1 MELSKNYIPA
11 ATEEKWYEHWMRKR
25 YFTSRPD
32 ERPSF
37 TVVIPPPNVTGV
49 LHMGHTLNETVQDI
63 LVRKARMS
71 GFNACWVPGSDHASI
86 ATEAKVVGMLRER
99 GIDKNQLTRPEFMT
113 YAYEWKEKYGGI
125 IYSQIR
131 KLGCSVDWDRVS
143 FTMDRDYYDAVISVF
158 IDLYEKGLIY
168 RGARMINWDPQAK
181 TALSD
186 EEVEYR
192 DEMGKLYYVDYGI
205 VDAAGQPGTRH
216 ITIATQRPETIM
228 GDTAIC
234 VNPNDERYA
243 GLAGAYAIVPLVN
256 RKVPIIFDDYVDPAF
271 GTGALKV
278 TPAHDINDYNL
289 GLKHSLPI
297 IDTLNADGTLSAAAE
312 VFVGMER
319 FAARKKVIQAL
330 RDAGLIRKEEDHPTR
345 LGFSQRTN
353 AVVEPRIST
362 QWFVKMSAMA
372 EPALAAV
379 LEGYIH
385 IHPGDKFLATYKYW
399 MENVRDWCISRQLW
413 WGQQIPAW
421 YAPDGSFRVAATR
434 EAAFAKFAGAASASS
449 APAGAALPFTAA
461 DLRQDED
468 VLDTWFSSWL
478 WPIEVFKGVTN
489 PGNPDIQYYYPTS
502 VLVTGQDIIFF
513 WVARMIMAGLYY
525 FPDTLPM
532 ERRIPFR
539 DVYFTGM
546 VRDKQGRKM
555 SKSLGNSPDLLELID
570 KYGADAVRFGI
581 MISSPAGND
590 LLFDEAALEQGR
602 NFNNKLWNALK
613 LVKMWETRLSAPQ
626 PDSAPPFAVTWMD
639 NRIQEARGSIQLLFN
654 EFKLSEALKT
664 LYSLIWDDFCSWYL
678 EWIKPPFGE
687 PMDAQT
693 HARTLEFFQQLIHL
707 LHPFMPFITEEIYH
721 LLQDRSDDLCVLPYP
736 AIRAADS
743 TILAQGALLKEAI
756 TALRDARVK
765 AQLKPKELVDIF
777 IQTESKATY
786 NLIAPILSRQV
797 NANFGFPDHPILG
810 ALTVVCGKD
819 KFYVVA
825 NRTLDDD
832 NQKEELQKELT
843 HLKGFLESID
853 KKLNNE
859 RFVQNA
865 KPEVV
870 DFERK
875 KKADAEDK
883 IRILEESLATIN

>member
-1 MELSKNYIPA
+1 MELSKNYIPS
-11 ATEEKWYEHWMRKR
+11 ATEDKWYEHWLQKG
-25 YFTSRPD
+25 YFNSRPD
-32 ERPSF
+32 GRPPF

-63 LVRKARMS
+63 LVRKARMN

-86 ATEAKVVGMLRER
+86 ATEARVVAMLRER
-99 GIDKNQLTRPEFMT
+99 GIDKNQLSRPEYMK
-113 YAYEWKEKYGGI
+113 YAYEWRDKYGGI

-131 KLGCSVDWDRVS
+131 KLGCSVDWDRVA
-143 FTMDRDYYDAVISVF
+143 FTMDSDYYAAVIDIF
-158 IDLYEKGLIY
+158 IALYDKGLIY
-168 RGARMINWDPQAK
+168 RGARMIHWDPQAK

-192 DEMGKLYYVDYGI
+192 DETGKLYYVNYPI
-205 VDAAGQPGTRH
+205 ADAAGKPTGRH
-216 ITIATQRPETIM
+216 IMIATQRPETIM
-228 GDTAIC
+228 GDTAVC
-234 VNPNDERYA
+234 VNPSDARYRDLA
-243 GLAGAYAIVPLVN
+243 GLYALIPLVN

-297 IDTLNADGTLSAAAE
+297 VDTLNPDGTLSAAAE
-312 VFVGMER
+312 VFVGMDR

-330 RDAGLIRKEEDHPTR
+330 RDNGLMVKEEDHPTR
-345 LGFSQRTN
+345 LGYSQRTN

-362 QWFVKMSAMA
+362 QWFVRMAALA

-379 LEGYIH
+379 TEGYIR
-385 IHPGDKFLATYKYW
+385 IHPGEKFLATYKYW
-399 MENVRDWCISRQLW
+399 LENVKDWCISRQLW

-421 YAPDGSFRVAATR
+421 YAPDGSFRVAASR
-434 EAAFAKFAGAASASS
+434 DEAYAKFGRDTFGGS
-449 APAGAALPFTAA
+449 APLPFTAA

-478 WPIEVFKGVTN
+478 WPIEVFKGITN
-489 PGNPDIQYYYPTS
+489 PGNPDISYYYPTS

-513 WVARMIMAGLYY
+513 WVARMIMAGMYY
-525 FPDTLPM
+525 FPDSLPM

-590 LLFDEAALEQGR
+590 LLFDEGALEQGR

-613 LVKMWETRLSAPQ
+613 LVKGWEARLAASTV
-626 PDSAPPFAVTWMD
+626 DSSGSPSFAVTWME
-639 NRIQEARGSIQLLFN
+639 NRIAEARGTLEGLFS
-654 EFKLSEALKT
+654 EFRLSEALKT

-678 EWIKPPFGE
+678 EWLKPPFGE
-687 PMDAQT
+687 SMDAGT
-693 HARTLEFFQQLIHL
+693 YDRTLEFFQQLIQL

-721 LLQDRSDDLCVLPYP
+721 LLKERTDDLCVLPYP
-736 AIRAADS
+736 AIRAADGE
-743 TILAQGALLKEAI
+743 ILAQGALLKDST
-756 TALRDARVK
+756 TALRVARVK
-765 AQLKPKELVDIF
+765 AQLKPKEPVQLY
-777 IQTESKATY
+777 IQSDAESNY
-786 NLIAPILSRQV
+786 RNLLPILARQV
-797 NANFGFPDHPILG
+797 NARTIEFAGEPIQG
-810 ALTVVCGKD
+810 ALTVVVGKD
-819 KFYVVA
+819 KFYLVTEQ
-825 NRTLDDD
+825 TLDTG
-832 NQKEELQKELT
+832 NQKEDLQKELT
-843 HLKGFLESID
+843 YLRGFLDSVN
-853 KKLNNE
+853 KKLNND

-870 DFERK
+870 ELERK
-875 KKADAEDK
+875 KKADTEDK
-883 IRILEESLATIN
+883 IRVVQESLALL